1 MPGIF
6 QDERRE
12 IASFTRN
19 LEETGRLS
27 PPDASQMACGGQAPR
42 RHPLLP
48 GGETRS
54 RHDVILTVHRH

>member
-12 IASFTRN
+12 IASFALN
-19 LEETGRLS
+19 PEGTGRLS
-27 PPDASQMACGGQAPR
+27 PSDASQMACGGQAPR

-54 RHDVILTVHRH
+54 RHDASLIGHRP